1 MIQEL
6 NVDEFLSS
14 LKDRD
19 GEVIHMGGIEY
30 YEIIVALIEL
40 FKLQDSFQQKAMNQ
54 KDWWNV
60 AELNG
65 KPVDYCIA
73 MLGEVGEGIA
83 SLDFKWWSGLDT
95 LDREN
100 FITEL
105 VDALHFELSNTMRVF
120 YAAQK
125 ILCLDE
131 EQTKTITYEAF
142 KRFGSSVGNSFGYE
156 QEHYELFKDSDRLN
170 LIKEYIFE
178 SLSKDR
184 DCRAIVTFG
193 AAGCVE
199 SFVNI
204 HETIFKSIYLL
215 FELANAYGVSYE
227 TMILRY
233 KLKNAL
239 NNVRKLNGYKE
250 GTYTKMWV
258 APSGEVVED
267 NKAAGEL
274 IRDAN
279 IPFAEI
285 ITILDTYYKTKIATI

>member
-1 MIQEL
+1 MIHVL
-6 NVDEFLSS
+6 NVEEFKNS

-19 GEVIHMGGIEY
+19 GEIIHIGGIDY
-30 YEIIVALIEL
+30 YNSIIALIEL
-40 FKLQDSFQQKAMNQ
+40 FQLQDSFQQKAMGQN
-54 KDWWNV
+54 DWWNV
-60 AELNG
+60 PELNS
-65 KPVDYCIA
+65 KPVDYSIA

-95 LDREN
+95 LDQEN

-105 VDALHFELSNTMRVF
+105 VDALHFDLSNTMRIF
-120 YAAQK
+120 YALREINK
-125 ILCLDE
+125 FDKE
-131 EQTKTITYEAF
+131 YEQNYIRELFDY
-142 KRFGSSVGNSFGYE
+142 FGGAVGNSFGYE

-170 LIKEYIFE
+170 LIKEYIFH

-184 DCRAIVTFG
+184 DCRTILNFG
-193 AAGCVE
+193 VYSE
-199 SFVNI
+199 ELQKVNGDL
-204 HETIFKSIYLL
+204 FKSLYYL
-215 FELANAYGVSYE
+215 FELANAYGVSFE

-239 NNVRKLNGYKE
+239 NHVRKMNGYKE
-250 GTYTKMWV
+250 GTYKKMWL

-274 IRDAN
+274 IVDAT

>member
-1 MIQEL
+1 MIQVL
-6 NVDEFLSS
+6 NVEEFKNS

-19 GEVIHMGGIEY
+19 GEIIHIGGIDY
-30 YEIIVALIEL
+30 YNSIIALIEL
-40 FKLQDSFQQKAMNQ
+40 FQLQDSFQQKAMNQ

-60 AELNG
+60 SELNG
-65 KPVDYCIA
+65 KPVDYSIA

-95 LDREN
+95 LDQEN

-105 VDALHFELSNTMRVF
+105 VDALHFDLSNTMRAF
-120 YAAQK
+120 YALREINK
-125 ILCLDE
+125 FDKE
-131 EQTKTITYEAF
+131 YEQNHIRELFDY
-142 KRFGSSVGNSFGYE
+142 FGSAVGNSFGYE

-170 LIKEYIFE
+170 LIKEYIFH

-184 DCRAIVTFG
+184 DCKAATTFG
-193 AAGCVE
+193 TITE
-199 SFVNI
+199 ELQKVN
-204 HETIFKSIYLL
+204 EDLFKSLYYL
-215 FELANAYGVSYE
+215 FELANAYGVSFE
-227 TMILRY
+227 IMILRY

-239 NNVRKLNGYKE
+239 NNVRKMNGYKE
-250 GTYTKMWV
+250 GTYKKSWL

-274 IRDAN
+274 IVDAT
-279 IPFAEI
+279 IPFTEI